1 MRLATTIVGDIRK
14 MLAAEVEAG
23 KRAAMTAIRS
33 ETEAAKQD
41 LRAQVRGA
49 FGVNGSGIANA
60 WRGRVYPASG
70 KSLRPAGL
78 VWTKTPTIIDAFER
92 GATIRPKG
100 GQKFL
105 AIPTG
110 FNAAR
115 GRRGRGEKGM
125 RVTPAQMVASRQ
137 AFIRPFE
144 NGKGFVWCLPVR
156 RGQTVG
162 RRRAPLVAGGI
173 TAVATAN
180 RKGAR
185 AWQAALL
192 KQGFVPMFLL
202 LPEVRLAKRLDVAA
216 VQNAVR
222 RRLPGRFLAA
232 WRREAK
238 RINA

>member
-1 MRLATTIVGDIRK
+1 MQLATTIVGDIRK

-23 KRAAMTAIRS
+23 KRAAMTAIRG

-49 FGVNGSGIANA
+49 FGAKGSGIANA
-60 WRGRVYPASG
+60 WRGRVYPESG

-92 GATIRPKG
+92 GVTIRPKG
-100 GQKFL
+100 GKKFL

-137 AFIRPFE
+137 AFIRPFK
-144 NGKGFVWCLPVR
+144 NGKGFVWCLKVR
-156 RGQTVG
+156 QGQAEG
-162 RRRAPLVAGGI
+162 RRRAPLIAGGI
-173 TAVATAN
+173 TTVATSN
-180 RKGAR
+180 RKGVR

-202 LPEVRLAKRLDVAA
+202 LPEVHLTKRLDLIA

-232 WRREAK
+232 WEREAE